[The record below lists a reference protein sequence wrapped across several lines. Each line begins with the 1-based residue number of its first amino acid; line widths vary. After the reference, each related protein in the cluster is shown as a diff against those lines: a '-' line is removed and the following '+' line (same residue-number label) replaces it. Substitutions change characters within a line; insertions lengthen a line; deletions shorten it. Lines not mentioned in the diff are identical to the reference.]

1 MIKQTKTQADMKEM
15 LIKCTFQSI
24 EKGYKILYISA
35 KRKSKCQD
43 INSIALLS
51 IQYTKIIPDG
61 WLLTGIIF

>member
-51 IQYTKIIPDG
+51 IQYPKIIPDG